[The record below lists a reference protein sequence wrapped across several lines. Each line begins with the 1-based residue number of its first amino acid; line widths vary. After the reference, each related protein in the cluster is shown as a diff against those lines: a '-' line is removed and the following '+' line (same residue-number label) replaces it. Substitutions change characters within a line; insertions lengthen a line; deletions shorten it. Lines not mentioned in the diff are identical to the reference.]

1 MRSNS
6 SNSSK
11 EFQAEGNTKSACHKQ
26 IAPSKY
32 WCFTLNNPTMEDISS
47 IVPTF
52 SPLGEFIVGEEIGDS
67 GTPHLQG
74 FVKFKKKTRPAKIAF
89 EGRAH
94 WEKCKGN
101 ERQNTDYCQKEGRT
115 IHTNMKVPK
124 PIRTIDPEKLYPW
137 QKNIWDTVENEC
149 TDERTINWYYEESGN
164 VGKSALCKLLVVK
177 KGAIL
182 VGGKGDDIKHGIV
195 SFMEKNNGIAPEIVL
210 IDIPRCS
217 AGFVSIKAIEEV
229 KNGCFFSGKYESA
242 MCVFNSPHIFCFSN
256 TLPDVDKMSQDRWN
270 IVEIV

>member
-1 MRSNS
+1 
-6 SNSSK
+6 
-11 EFQAEGNTKSACHKQ
+11 
-26 IAPSKY
+26 
-32 WCFTLNNPTMEDISS
+32 MEDISS